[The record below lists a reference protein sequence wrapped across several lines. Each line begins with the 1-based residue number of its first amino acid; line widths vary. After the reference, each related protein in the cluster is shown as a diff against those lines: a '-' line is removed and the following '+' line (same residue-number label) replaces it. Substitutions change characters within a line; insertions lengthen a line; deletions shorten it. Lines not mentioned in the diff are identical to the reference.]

1 MKTIFSIWVAG
12 AVFGGSLIA
21 NAQEA
26 KSQKFVPPA
35 GASCAKA
42 TTILEDGSIYTR
54 YVCSKPTDK
63 K

>member
-1 MKTIFSIWVAG
+1 MKTIFSILVAG
-12 AVFGGSLIA
+12 MVFGASLIA
-21 NAQEA
+21 NAQETVS
-26 KSQKFVPPA
+26 KKFVPPA

-54 YVCSKPTDK
+54 YVCKPAGK